1 MVELAKF
8 GFIASGVVQLLDF
21 VVRTLAIAIT
31 LGAGNMAVVVEIG
44 SPSVFLV
51 VVVEA
56 HLALVLV

>member
-21 VVRTLAIAIT
+21 VVRTLTIAIT
-31 LGAGNMAVVVEIG
+31 LGAGNMAVVVEVG

>member
-1 MVELAKF
+1 VVELAKF
-8 GFIASGVVQLLDF
+8 GFIAGGVVQLLDF

-31 LGAGNMAVVVEIG
+31 LGAGNMTVVVEIG